1 MADVDPSDRKAY
13 LEEQIARQKRGE
25 SIDVAWVTQE
35 LERVRREQVARL
47 QASQRNMRWLVIATA
62 IMLAILWVRRGGGLD
77 RGGVISLGLIV
88 IGLLTAYVLRARS
101 SRPGA
106 KRPIAATKKKQ

>member
-25 SIDVAWVTQE
+25 PIDVAWVTQE

-47 QASQRNMRWLVIATA
+47 QASQRMMRWLVITTA
-62 IMLAILWVRRGGGLD
+62 IILVLLWVRRGGGLD
-77 RGGVISLGLIV
+77 QSGVMALGLVV
-88 IGLLTAYVLRARS
+88 IGLLTAYALRNRT
-101 SRPGA
+101 RRGP
-106 KRPIAATKKKQ
+106 PT

>member
-25 SIDVAWVTQE
+25 PIDVAWVTQE

-47 QASQRNMRWLVIATA
+47 QASQRMMRWLVITTA
-62 IMLAILWVRRGGGLD
+62 IILVLLWNRTRRGPP
-77 RGGVISLGLIV
+77 
-88 IGLLTAYVLRARS
+88 T
-101 SRPGA
+101 
-106 KRPIAATKKKQ
+106 

>member
-1 MADVDPSDRKAY
+1 MTDVDPSDRKAY

-25 SIDVAWVTQE
+25 PVDVAWVAQE

-62 IMLAILWVRRGGGLD
+62 IMLTILWVRRGGGLD
-77 RGGVISLGLIV
+77 RSGIMALGLIV
-88 IGLLTAYVLRARS
+88 IGLLTAYALRTRS
-101 SRPGA
+101 RRGP
-106 KRPIAATKKKQ
+106 PT

>member
-25 SIDVAWVTQE
+25 PIDVVWVTQE

-62 IMLAILWVRRGGGLD
+62 IMLAILWFRRGGGLD
-77 RGGVISLGLIV
+77 RGGVIALGLIV
-88 IGLLTAYVLRARS
+88 IGLLTAYALRSRS
-101 SRPGA
+101 RRGP
-106 KRPIAATKKKQ
+106 PT